1 MYSKYELYI
10 FKVDRTVQQICFIQ
24 QVQHTSVGYCVF
36 CRFTLQY
43 RYCGDVHKNSIVYF
57 VAEQLCKRDVQQ
69 ILIAYFAGSPYSTD
83 VEEMYSSDY
92 DAPEELKEA
101 IIVRTPT

>member
-1 MYSKYELYI
+1 MYSRNYLLVGNCVFYMHRCRGE
-10 FKVDRTVQQICFIQ
+10 VQQ
-24 QVQHTSVGYCVF
+24 
-36 CRFTLQY
+36 
-43 RYCGDVHKNSIVYF
+43 K
-57 VAEQLCKRDVQQ
+57 
-69 ILIAYFAGSPYSTD
+69 LIANFVGSPYSTD

>member
-1 MYSKYELYI
+1 MQKRCTADI
-10 FKVDRTVQQICFIQ
+10 NCVCFRFTVQ
-24 QVQHTSVGYCVF
+24 YR
-36 CRFTLQY
+36 CR
-43 RYCGDVHKNSIVYF
+43 
-57 VAEQLCKRDVQQ
+57 RDVQQ
-69 ILIAYFAGSPYSTD
+69 KLIAYFAGSPYSTD